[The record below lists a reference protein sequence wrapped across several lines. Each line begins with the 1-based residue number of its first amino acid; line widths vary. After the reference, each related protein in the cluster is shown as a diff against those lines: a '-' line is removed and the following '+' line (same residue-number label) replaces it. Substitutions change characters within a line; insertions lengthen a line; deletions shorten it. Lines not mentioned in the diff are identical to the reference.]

1 MIEIPVLSVCGPLG
15 VGNDLSVSEV
25 GLLATVVG
33 VILTVLFGVAG
44 VALITVVRVAVL
56 SSVVEGAL
64 LIAAVVRSRDS
75 SFVPTGKGG
84 MNERRMILS
93 LHTVYAWLSIVRS
106 MHRKLCFYN

>member
-15 VGNDLSVSEV
+15 VGNDLSVSDV

-33 VILTVLFGVAG
+33 VILTVLFGVVG

-64 LIAAVVRSRDS
+64 LIATVVGDS
-75 SFVPTGKGG
+75 SVVPTGKGG
-84 MNERRMILS
+84 MNERRMILLLRTYS
-93 LHTVYAWLSIVRS
+93 ICMALYCTKYA
-106 MHRKLCFYN
+106 

>member
-1 MIEIPVLSVCGPLG
+1 M
-15 VGNDLSVSEV
+15 GNDLSVSEV

-33 VILTVLFGVAG
+33 VILTVLYGVVG

-64 LIAAVVRSRDS
+64 LIAAVVGDS
-75 SFVPTGKGG
+75 SVVPTGKGG

>member
-1 MIEIPVLSVCGPLG
+1 M
-15 VGNDLSVSEV
+15 
-25 GLLATVVG
+25 
-33 VILTVLFGVAG
+33 
-44 VALITVVRVAVL
+44 L

-64 LIAAVVRSRDS
+64 LIATVVGDS
-75 SFVPTGKGG
+75 SVVPTGKEG

>member
-1 MIEIPVLSVCGPLG
+1 M
-15 VGNDLSVSEV
+15 GNDLSVSEV

-33 VILTVLFGVAG
+33 DILTALFG

-64 LIAAVVRSRDS
+64 LIATVVGDS
-75 SFVPTGKGG
+75 SVVPTGKGG
-84 MNERRMILS
+84 TNETRMILS

-106 MHRKLCFYN
+106 MHSKLCFYN

>member
-1 MIEIPVLSVCGPLG
+1 MSLYHIMHIVYCTVALAIIRIRRCTPSSCILEIPVLSVCGPLG

-33 VILTVLFGVAG
+33 VILTVLFGVVG

-64 LIAAVVRSRDS
+64 LIATVNLLETPRLCLL
-75 SFVPTGKGG
+75 GK
-84 MNERRMILS
+84 E
-93 LHTVYAWLSIVRS
+93 A
-106 MHRKLCFYN
+106 